1 MESVKKKINVRA
13 LHQRGYDKRVNERQ
27 LQTKE
32 GKNDADADNAE
43 IKPVYEEELIAEVQ
57 LIVEY
62 NVFAT
67 EQQHAEQPDLIKE

>member
-1 MESVKKKINVRA
+1 WDRIEKQDTSSIS
-13 LHQRGYDKRVNERQ
+13 G
-27 LQTKE
+27 
-32 GKNDADADNAE
+32 NDADADNAE